1 MAKALR
7 EEGDEGDF
15 FRVTMYPPEAVIS
28 PRYAL
33 DFESEL
39 RPGDVVFTFG
49 SIKVVAD
56 HDTVIRMRG
65 TVVDYIA
72 GPDGTG
78 FQFNNPNEPITGLG
92 TLPHHR
98 PTSKGLPAENTLCVQ
113 GKM

>member
-1 MAKALR
+1 MAVRAMAKALR
-7 EEGDEGDF
+7 EEGDEGAF

-72 GPDGTG
+72 GPDGMG
-78 FQFNNPNEPITGLG
+78 FQFNNPNEH
-92 TLPHHR
+92 HHR
-98 PTSKGLPAENTLCVQ
+98 TWNASTAPSHGEMETS
-113 GKM
+113 